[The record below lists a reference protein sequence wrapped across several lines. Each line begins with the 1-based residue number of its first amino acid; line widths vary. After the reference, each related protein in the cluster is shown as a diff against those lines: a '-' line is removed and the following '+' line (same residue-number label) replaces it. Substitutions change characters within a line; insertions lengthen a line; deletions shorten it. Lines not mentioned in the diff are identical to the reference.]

1 MVPIYNFNGAL
12 SDNNNLLDDLGDGS
26 RYDTLFILSFHNKA
40 IKLKLTPFVK
50 IKMTT
55 GMES

>member
-40 IKLKLTPFVK
+40 IQLNNSFYENQYNYTN
-50 IKMTT
+50 
-55 GMES
+55 